1 MRSGYLLLIFALATC
16 AILALAQTGNAK
28 EFLTDEEI
36 KKIREAQEINRR
48 VRIYMEAAEF
58 RLKTVQER
66 LSGVESVEGDP
77 LEFFTP
83 EEMVDGYYSIVRSVM
98 LNLDGAYQEPAP
110 DLNKI
115 KSGLNTLKKST
126 EKAGRQLEMLK
137 RTAEDQRKEELWN
150 LVNKAQDITQG
161 AHEGAVYGLEEIDRL
176 TDRNRKKRR

>member
-1 MRSGYLLLIFALATC
+1 MRSGYLLLIFALVTC
-16 AILALAQTGNAK
+16 AIPTVTQNGIAK

-36 KKIREAQEINRR
+36 KKIQEAQEINRR

-58 RLKTVQER
+58 RLKTAQER
-66 LSGVESVEGDP
+66 LSGVESAEGDP
-77 LEFFTP
+77 LEFLTP

-115 KSGLNTLKKST
+115 KSGLKTLRKST

-137 RTAEDQRKEELWN
+137 RTAEDNRKEELWN
-150 LVNKAQDITQG
+150 LVNKAIDITEG
-161 AHEGAVYGLEEIDRL
+161 AHEGAVYGLEKIDEL
-176 TDRNRKKRR
+176 SDRNRRRRR